1 MKKRIIFALQS
12 VLLILCVASSLM
24 SCEAFQEEN
33 GWVKPELVTKIDTV
47 VVDHYIRDSIF
58 VHDTISV
65 GDTIV
70 ITDTLIITVHD
81 TIPGEDPIRTEKYV
95 LQHSVVESGATVSDL
110 QPTWLEIDGIPVASD
125 LVAYGVNGYN
135 TQAGS
140 VQVDSTKFAVVSK
153 SPQRK
158 PTSTGMK
165 PNGHTVTTASGDYV
179 FELNSGS
186 KYVVSTSAEAVTA
199 PYTVDGSSSYTAN
212 LLYTIDTDVDF
223 EKANQ
228 TMLSDTIHDGGLVKQ
243 KMMEEATFVITR
255 KQRPVSGAEVAMD
268 ERVTVTQEG
277 WVVVDTLPVIPP
289 PVPVDTV
296 GILSAT
302 FSYACD
308 YRTNKLVECLIART
322 KDSVFVYINK
332 KLCAVEQCSNPTD
345 YNSAVLLP
353 NGTWAAGVIEIGGP
367 GKGVYWHRNGTTYAS
382 MTDSSINTLIPSGSM
397 GQGSSKSAM
406 LQQCTVQN
414 LGDGTTKVWL
424 RGSVYMTISR

>member
-1 MKKRIIFALQS
+1 MKKRIIFTLQS
-12 VLLILCVASSLM
+12 VLLILCVTSSLM

-33 GWVKPELVTKIDTV
+33 GWVNPELVTRVDTV

-58 VHDTISV
+58 VHDTICV

-95 LQHSVVESGATVSDL
+95 LQHNVVEGGAIVSDL
-110 QPTWLEIDGIPVASD
+110 QPTWLEIDGISVASD

-153 SPQRK
+153 SPRRN
-158 PTSTGMK
+158 PTSTGMRGG
-165 PNGHTVTTASGDYV
+165 NTVTTASGDYV

-186 KYVVSTSAEAVTA
+186 KYVVSTSAEAATA

-212 LLYTIDTDVDF
+212 LLYTIDTDVNF

-228 TMLSDTIHDGGLVKQ
+228 TMFSDTIHDDGLVKQ

-308 YRTNKLVECLIART
+308 YLTNELFECLLART
-322 KDSVFVYINK
+322 KDSVFVFINK
-332 KLCAVEQCSNPTD
+332 KLHAVEKCNPTD
-345 YNSAVLLP
+345 YNSAVLLT
-353 NGTWAAGVIEIGGP
+353 NGTWSAGVIEIGGP
-367 GKGVYWHRNGTTYAS
+367 GKGVYWHRNGTIYAS

-397 GQGSSKSAM
+397 GQGSSKSDM

-414 LGDGTTKVWL
+414 LGDGTTKIWL
-424 RGSVYMTISR
+424 RGSVYMTISHR